1 MVVVGR
7 GQSAGW
13 GWTTRGFRRVWI
25 CVLLNPF
32 CLRSGLF
39 RSLIFAA
46 VRGILFGVTLKMLT
60 FKFNAIQ
67 SNTLSQLHKSGLVLP
82 KKLKMGDN
90 FTKAILAFALPF
102 LLLMIQPVQGAA
114 KTPTLQYG
122 SFERSNNAP
131 STHPPPVTDPTRGC
145 NAENGCRQF
154 TLSLE
159 NRRGILVEAV
169 GNVTMAEGTLNHS
182 EPGTEAIAVGIATWF
197 SNKTESNSNTYGRL
211 SISLDPISNAA
222 VSSQMLQLQAVSR
235 GIARMGLQVYTSMST
250 EDNSKI
256 PPADGK
262 IEIKVNST
270 SNMVDLRFFT
280 SLEISLEEA
289 DIIHVLESAK
299 TVLQSTRH

>member
-1 MVVVGR
+1 M
-7 GQSAGW
+7 
-13 GWTTRGFRRVWI
+13 
-25 CVLLNPF
+25 
-32 CLRSGLF
+32 
-39 RSLIFAA
+39 LIF
-46 VRGILFGVTLKMLT
+46 KS
-60 FKFNAIQ
+60 NAIQ
-67 SNTLSQLHKSGLVLP
+67 SNTLSQLLKSGLVLP

-90 FTKAILAFALPF
+90 FTKTILAFALPC

-145 NAENGCRQF
+145 NAENRCRQF

-159 NRRGILVEAV
+159 NRRGTLVESV

-182 EPGTEAIAVGIATWF
+182 EPSTEAIAIGIATWF
-197 SNKTESNSNTYGRL
+197 SNKTSKSNTYGRL

-250 EDNSKI
+250 EDNSNT

-270 SNMVDLRFFT
+270 SNMVDFRFFT
-280 SLEISLEEA
+280 SLEISLGEA

>member
-13 GWTTRGFRRVWI
+13 EWTNRGFWRVWI

-32 CLRSGLF
+32 CLRSGLC

-46 VRGILFGVTLKMLT
+46 VRVSVTLKMLIS
-60 FKFNAIQ
+60 KFNAIQ
-67 SNTLSQLHKSGLVLP
+67 SNTLSQLHKSGLALP
-82 KKLKMGDN
+82 KKLKKGDKL
-90 FTKAILAFALPF
+90 TKAILAFALPC
-102 LLLMIQPVQGAA
+102 LLLLIQPVQGGS

-122 SFERSNNAP
+122 TFGRRNNAP
-131 STHPPPVTDPTRGC
+131 STHPPPVNDPTRGC
-145 NAENGCRQF
+145 NAANGCRQF

-159 NRRGILVEAV
+159 NLGGTLVEAV
-169 GNVTMAEGTLNHS
+169 GNVTVAEGTLNHR
-182 EPGTEAIAVGIATWF
+182 EPGTEAIAAGIATWF
-197 SNKTESNSNTYGRL
+197 LNKTESNSNTHGRL
-211 SISLDPISNAA
+211 SISQDPISSAA

-256 PPADGK
+256 PPADGN

-280 SLEISLEEA
+280 SLEISLGEA

-299 TVLQSTRH
+299 TVLQFTRH